1 MKLLLV
7 EDEPKMA
14 RMLQR
19 GLGEEGH
26 QVDVCEKGE
35 EAFTQGTEVT
45 YDVIVLDW
53 SLPDTDGVSILRRWR
68 ESGVSTPVLMLT
80 ARGSVGEKV
89 TGLKA
94 GADDYLVKPF
104 DFEELLARLLA
115 LSRRALGGAGTP
127 HLKSVSLDA
136 KKRVLRCEGREAEL
150 TGREFAL
157 AQELFTHPNEVL
169 SRSRLLSAVWGTSF
183 DGSPNVVDVY
193 VGYLRAK
200 LEGVG
205 AKDVE
210 LSAVRGVGY
219 RLAAKEAAR

>member
-1 MKLLLV
+1 VKLLLV

-26 QVDVCEKGE
+26 QVDVCDKGE
-35 EAFTQGTEVT
+35 DAFVQGTQVG
-45 YDVIVLDW
+45 YDVILLDW

-68 ESGVSTPVLMLT
+68 EAGVATPVLMLT

-115 LSRRALGGAGTP
+115 LERRAAGSAASPHLGGVT
-127 HLKSVSLDA
+127 LDP

-150 TGREFAL
+150 TGREYSL
-157 AQELFTHPNEVL
+157 AQELFSHPNEVL
-169 SRSRLLSAVWGTSF
+169 PRSRLLSAVWGTAF

-210 LSAVRGVGY
+210 LQAVRGVGY
-219 RLAAKEAAR
+219 RLGGKETPK

>member
-19 GLGEEGH
+19 GLSEEGH
-26 QVDVCEKGE
+26 SVDVCATGE
-35 EAFTQGTEVT
+35 EAFTQANAVT
-45 YDVIVLDW
+45 YDVVVLDW
-53 SLPDTDGVSILRRWR
+53 SLPDTDGVTILRRWR
-68 ESGVSTPVLMLT
+68 DGGVTTPVLMLT
-80 ARGSVGEKV
+80 ARGSTGEKV

-104 DFEELLARLLA
+104 DFEELLARLAALA
-115 LSRRALGGAGTP
+115 RRGSGTHGAPKFKG
-127 HLKSVSLDA
+127 VELDTRRRLF
-136 KKRVLRCEGREAEL
+136 KCGEKEAEL
-150 TGREFAL
+150 TAREFTL
-157 AQELFTHPNEVL
+157 AQEFFTHANEVL
-169 SRSRLLSAVWGTSF
+169 SRSRLLSAVWGTDF

-205 AKDVE
+205 ATGVE
-210 LSAVRGVGY
+210 IASVRSIGY
-219 RLAAKEAAR
+219 RLTGKDP